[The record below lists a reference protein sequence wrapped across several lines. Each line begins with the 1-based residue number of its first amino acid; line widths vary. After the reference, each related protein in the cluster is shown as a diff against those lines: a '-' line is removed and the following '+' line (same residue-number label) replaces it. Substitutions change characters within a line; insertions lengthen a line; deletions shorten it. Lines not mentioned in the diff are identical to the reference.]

1 MENIE
6 NKSIYEVLKER
17 DLIKQIA
24 FEDEFIELSKNKKT
38 FVYLGIDPTAD
49 SIHIGHFIPL
59 MMMSYFQKCG
69 HTPVILVGG
78 GTALIGDPSGKTDM
92 RKMLTK
98 EDIQNNVNSIKKQIE
113 KFVSFEGDNA
123 AIIVNNADWI
133 LDLNYMDFIRTYGVH
148 FNINRMLAAE
158 CFKQRMEKGLTF
170 FELNYMLMQSYD
182 FLHLFET
189 KNCQV
194 EIGGDD
200 QWSNMLA
207 GVDLIRK
214 IHKKGSFC
222 LTCPLLLNAD
232 GVKMGKTV
240 NGALWLDSKKTSPY
254 EFYQYWRN
262 IRDSEVYDVL
272 RMLTYIPMDEVKRL
286 SSLEGEKINEAKKIA
301 AFEITKLIHGEEEAL
316 KAKESAEALFE
327 KDKNSANMPTF
338 DASSLFANND
348 NITLIDILVESKT
361 VSSKSQARTLI
372 EQGGISIN
380 DEKITDTKYIL
391 KKSEFEDN
399 FFILKKGKKTFIKLH
414 SKFKEVATLLLLY
427 YCYSCIIML

>member
-1 MENIE
+1 MDNIE

-240 NGALWLDSKKTSPY
+240 NGALWLDSRKTSPY

-338 DASSLFANND
+338 DASSLFTNND

-399 FFILKKGKKTFIKLH
+399 FFILKKGKKTFIKIT
-414 SKFKEVATLLLLY
+414 F
-427 YCYSCIIML
+427 

>member
-327 KDKNSANMPTF
+327 KDKSSANMPTF
-338 DASSLFANND
+338 DASSLFTNND

-399 FFILKKGKKTFIKLH
+399 FFILKKGKKTFIKIT
-414 SKFKEVATLLLLY
+414 F
-427 YCYSCIIML
+427 

>member
-380 DEKITDTKYIL
+380 DEKITDTKYIF

-399 FFILKKGKKTFIKLH
+399 FFILKKGKKTFIK
-414 SKFKEVATLLLLY
+414 
-427 YCYSCIIML
+427 IIF

>member
-1 MENIE
+1 MDTNNLT
-6 NKSIYEVLKER
+6 NKSIYDVLKER

-24 FEDEFIELSKNKKT
+24 FEDEFIQLAKTKKT

-98 EDIQNNVNSIKKQIE
+98 EDIKNNVESIKNQVA
-113 KFVSFEGDNA
+113 KFVSFEGENA

-133 LDLNYMDFIRTYGVH
+133 LDLNYMDFIRTYGIH
-148 FNINRMLAAE
+148 FNVNRMLSAE

-189 KNCQV
+189 QKCQV

-232 GVKMGKTV
+232 GIKMGKTV
-240 NGALWLDSKKTSPY
+240 NGALWLDPKKTSPY

-262 IRDSEVYDVL
+262 IRDNEVYDVL
-272 RMLTYIPMDEVKRL
+272 RMLTYLPMDEVKRL

-301 AFEITKLIHGEEEAL
+301 AFEITKLIHGEEEAI

-327 KDKNSANMPTF
+327 NQKNSNNMPEF
-338 DASSLFANND
+338 NISNELLSNNE
-348 NITLIDILVESKT
+348 IPIIDILVNSKLAP
-361 VSSKSQARTLI
+361 SKGQAKILI

-380 DEKITDTKYIL
+380 DEKITDTKYIIN
-391 KKSEFEDN
+391 KNDFDG
-399 FFILKKGKKTFIKLH
+399 FFILKKGKKTFIKIT
-414 SKFKEVATLLLLY
+414 F
-427 YCYSCIIML
+427 

>member
-24 FEDEFIELSKNKKT
+24 FEDEFIELSKSKKT

-327 KDKNSANMPTF
+327 KDKNSENMPTF

-399 FFILKKGKKTFIKLH
+399 FFILKKGKKTFIKIT
-414 SKFKEVATLLLLY
+414 F
-427 YCYSCIIML
+427 

>member
-113 KFVSFEGDNA
+113 KFISFEGDNA

-338 DASSLFANND
+338 DASSLFTNND

-399 FFILKKGKKTFIKLH
+399 FFILKKGKKTFIKIT
-414 SKFKEVATLLLLY
+414 F
-427 YCYSCIIML
+427 

>member
-338 DASSLFANND
+338 DASSLFTNND

-380 DEKITDTKYIL
+380 DEKIYF
-391 KKSEFEDN
+391 KK
-399 FFILKKGKKTFIKLH
+399 IRI
-414 SKFKEVATLLLLY
+414 
-427 YCYSCIIML
+427 

>member
-1 MENIE
+1 MDNIE

-338 DASSLFANND
+338 DASSLFTNND
-348 NITLIDILVESKT
+348 NITLIDILVDSKT
-361 VSSKSQARTLI
+361 VPSKSQARTLI

-380 DEKITDTKYIL
+380 DEKITDTKYVI
-391 KKSEFEDN
+391 KKSEFKDN
-399 FFILKKGKKTFIKLH
+399 FFILKKGKKTFIK
-414 SKFKEVATLLLLY
+414 
-427 YCYSCIIML
+427 IIF

>member
-338 DASSLFANND
+338 DASSLFENND

-399 FFILKKGKKTFIKLH
+399 FFILKKGKKTFIKIT
-414 SKFKEVATLLLLY
+414 F
-427 YCYSCIIML
+427 